1 MHSQTTITCPHSLL
15 LLEKKTKLDRD
26 AVRFSSAANDCCF
39 HIAKTH
45 KSILLSN
52 IQDVQLQT

>member
-39 HIAKTH
+39 HIAKVQKTVP
-45 KSILLSN
+45 LQV